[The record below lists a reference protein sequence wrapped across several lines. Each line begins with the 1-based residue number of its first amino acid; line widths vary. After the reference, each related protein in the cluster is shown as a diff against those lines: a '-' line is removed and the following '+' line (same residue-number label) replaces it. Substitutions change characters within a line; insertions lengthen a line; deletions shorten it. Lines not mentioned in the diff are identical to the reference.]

1 MSEQGTED
9 APEETDG
16 ASMVEA
22 SMVEAS
28 MVESPGDA
36 TDATDATDTT
46 GGSDW

>member
-22 SMVEAS
+22 SMVE
-28 MVESPGDA
+28 SPGDA

-46 GGSDW
+46 AGSDW